1 MKILALDFE
10 LDRDEIRGH
19 VPDAS
24 GVDGTIRLS
33 HEEITIDFR
42 LESGLSEGAAQAVR
56 VALKDVKKLVMT
68 GGVLKS
74 PRLLL
79 EVRQAELLRELP
91 WADGCLCVMRFRHAD
106 GVALQQ
112 LIEEAE
118 VRIAKV
124 RTRREM
130 PGDR

>member
-1 MKILALDFE
+1 MKTLSLDFE

-24 GVDGTIRLS
+24 GAEGTVRLAG
-33 HEEITIDFR
+33 EEIVIEFR
-42 LESGLSEGAAQAVR
+42 LQRGFVTGAAQAVR
-56 VALKDVKKLVMT
+56 VPLKDVQKLGMT

-79 EVRQAELLRELP
+79 EVCQPELLRELP
-91 WADGCLCVMRFRHAD
+91 WADACICVMRFRHAD

-124 RTRREM
+124 RTRS
-130 PGDR
+130 